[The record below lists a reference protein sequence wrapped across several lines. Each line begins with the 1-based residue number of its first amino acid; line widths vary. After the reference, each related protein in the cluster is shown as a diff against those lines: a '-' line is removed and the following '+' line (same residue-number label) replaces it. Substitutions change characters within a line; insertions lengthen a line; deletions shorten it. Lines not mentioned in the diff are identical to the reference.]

1 MKTKD
6 YPPIIKPRPVPWL
19 EPNCQPVKCLFIIL
33 ATASALGILTQSQQA
48 TCQAQDAS
56 KKGNATLTSGWEFIA
71 TPTDAPLREKNLS
84 WKSIELPATF
94 EEHEGVSFDGIGW
107 YRTRIFSGLSS
118 GLSPSSN
125 PNPHTRTI
133 VRLHGAAT
141 EATLW
146 CNGEKIAEHLGG
158 WTPFECDITKF
169 LNDAT
174 PRSSQ
179 SDAKPQAELLIK
191 VDERVGHNSQ
201 GFLPVF
207 APHFGGLW
215 KPVEVLEL
223 PPVWIDPHS
232 LFLWGDPSTS
242 NLHYEITLHGLDQQ
256 AIADFLP
263 EHPFEIHLDY
273 RLKSQRTTAQT
284 LIGDDTREDDNQSDL
299 DSWTRITIPYSQAD
313 AQRLLEKGSLL
324 FQGQIPIVD
333 PKLWSPEQPNL
344 YETKLSLTQKN
355 SPNAPPVHQHSSTA
369 AFRSIRVQG
378 DSILLNE
385 KPLQVR
391 GILNWGYAPPRVAPS
406 LDPKHWRDELKFAKD
421 NGFNLMKICLWIPP
435 KGYLELADEMGVLL
449 WMEYPTWHSQW
460 TQAALPTLEKEFDE
474 FFLYDRNHPS
484 VILRSLT
491 CETGPSADIDVIR
504 TLYDRC
510 HRRIPGSIVEDDS
523 SWIQWN
529 RIHDFYDDHPYG
541 NNHTWVATLERLR
554 SYIAEHGVK
563 PLVLGEAIAA
573 DTWCPPNSL
582 ESMRQSL
589 PEQALSLQSLKRGTL
604 ESPYESPFWFPLAY
618 QANESWAQ
626 ARSIDMGKTAVER
639 LEQDSKRYAWLMR
652 KYQIETYRHEF
663 PNGGYVVSVIR
674 DFPFASMGLLDFENR
689 PKWPAEAFEWHSEH
703 ALVLRTIDE
712 RRSFFEDA
720 PFEANLVLQSPN
732 FHRQLQEQPDPLNST
747 QLTDEYTLEWTWS
760 SPEHT
765 ANTGDSITG
774 KRRFSKAQLENFLS
788 TDPPKSLTLLPL
800 HSLKDQLPKISNTK
814 GDNGSGQ
821 GSQVGK
827 EPVKWNLKVQFSR
840 GYVEKSTPYLK
851 QQRILA
857 KNNWDL
863 WQIPA
868 PSQERS
874 RATELHPM
882 LELHSSCSE
891 QTRSELASLCRALSW
906 PEPTIEREPTIEP
919 EPKIEAEQPESLR
932 SQSPSKKGL
941 AEPSENASAEQSSL
955 NRKRP
960 IIIAQRFDEQLL
972 NDLEHGR
979 SVLLIPDGQPASL
992 PLAQHWFLR
1001 GGPIIASLSR
1011 WNRSHDLILDL
1022 QHFDLAGP
1030 VISDMQWLRECTPL
1044 VMLWDNHD
1052 IRKVKTHGLI
1062 FATRIDQGTLLVNT
1076 LLINSLLANRGQN
1089 SESLN
1094 PARAWI
1100 LSESIN
1106 YLQTA
1111 NDSVQLGT
1119 EVAQNTIAALTPES
1133 LQGIRNG
1140 LRQKTLPLKTSSWV
1154 FRPDPQNRGLELGW
1168 HLPDL
1173 PKPDSQTLE
1182 PRQIETELQD
1192 DDLQDNEWKP
1202 IEIGKHWES
1211 EGYPGLDGWA
1221 WYRTEVAVPPDWAGQ
1236 ELHLW
1241 IDGADD
1247 YIEVY
1252 VDGIKIGSAG
1262 ERSTRKTAFEE
1273 LASFPI
1279 PEDPI
1284 PENAIPANAVETSS
1298 VGSNSPRAESTVH
1311 GPKARILKIAIRV
1324 EDWQG
1329 AGGLFRPISLS
1340 NTPRTNAPQIIR

>member
-1 MKTKD
+1 MNSRNN
-6 YPPIIKPRPVPWL
+6 PPSFVPRFAPL
-19 EPNCQPVKCLFIIL
+19 LIPNCQPLTFFIIIL
-33 ATASALGILTQSQQA
+33 ATTSALGILTQDQQA
-48 TCQAQDAS
+48 TCQAQDPS
-56 KKGNATLTSGWEFIA
+56 KKANALQTNGWEFIA
-71 TPTDAPLREKNLS
+71 TPTDSPLKEKNLS
-84 WKSIELPATF
+84 WKSVELPSTF

-107 YRTRIFSGLSS
+107 YRTHLTNGLNT
-118 GLSPSSN
+118 SPHTRTI
-125 PNPHTRTI
+125 HTRTI

-158 WTPFECDITKF
+158 WTPFECDVTRF
-169 LNDAT
+169 LNN
-174 PRSSQ
+174 SSPLSAE
-179 SDAKPQAELLIK
+179 SDHPKPQAELLIK

-215 KPVEVLEL
+215 KPIEVLEL

-232 LFLWGDPSTS
+232 LFLWGDPSNS
-242 NLHYEITLHGLDQQ
+242 NLNYEITLHGLDQR

-263 EHPFEIHLDY
+263 EYPFEIHLDY
-273 RLKSQRTTAQT
+273 RLKSHPSSARTPE
-284 LIGDDTREDDNQSDL
+284 GDDAREKPA
-299 DSWTRITIPYSQAD
+299 SWTRLSIPYSD
-313 AQRLLEKGSLL
+313 DDGKRLLEKGTLL
-324 FQGQIPIVD
+324 LQGQIPIAD

-344 YETKLSLTQKN
+344 YETKLSLTLK
-355 SPNAPPVHQHSSTA
+355 NAPDTQPIHQHSSTA
-369 AFRSIRVQG
+369 AFRSIRVQA

-406 LDPKHWRDELKFAKD
+406 LDPKHWREELQFAKD

-474 FFLYDRNHPS
+474 FFLYDRSHPS

-491 CETGPSADIDVIR
+491 CETGPSADIEVLR

-541 NNHTWVATLERLR
+541 NNHTWLATLERLR

-582 ESMRQSL
+582 ESMSQSL
-589 PEQALSLQSLKRGTL
+589 GDQALSLQSVKRGTP
-604 ESPYESPFWFPLAY
+604 ESGYESPFWFPLAY
-618 QANESWAQ
+618 RANESWAQ
-626 ARSIDMGKTAVER
+626 ARSIDMGKPAVQR
-639 LEQDSKRYAWLMR
+639 LETDSKRYAWLMR

-689 PKWPAEAFEWHSEH
+689 PKWPAQSFRWHSEH
-703 ALVLRTIDE
+703 ALVLRTNDE

-720 PFEANLVLQSPN
+720 PFEANLILQSPN
-732 FHRQLQEQPDPLNST
+732 FYRDLQDQTAHLDAT
-747 QLTDEYTLEWTWS
+747 QSTDEYTLEWTWS
-760 SPEHT
+760 NPDHP
-765 ANTGDSITG
+765 SITG
-774 KRRFSKAQLENFLS
+774 KRRFSKTQLENLLS
-788 TDPPKSLTLLPL
+788 SDPPKSLTLLPL
-800 HSLKDQLPKISNTK
+800 HSLKDQLPKIPNTK
-814 GDNGSGQ
+814 DYNGNAQ
-821 GSQVGK
+821 GNVQGNGPEK
-827 EPVKWNLKVQFSR
+827 EPVKWNLQVQFSSW
-840 GYVEKSTPYLK
+840 YVEKASPYLK

-857 KNNWDL
+857 NNNWDL

-868 PSQERS
+868 TSQNRS
-874 RATELHPM
+874 TTTGLNTAI
-882 LELHSSCSE
+882 ELHSSCSE
-891 QTRSELASLCRALSW
+891 QTRKELAALCRVFNW
-906 PEPTIEREPTIEP
+906 PQPTLQPQP
-919 EPKIEAEQPESLR
+919 MLQPEQPKQPDSLSEPATPEKANSEKANSEKATPAKANPEKDSANR
-932 SQSPSKKGL
+932 SAPDRNQ
-941 AEPSENASAEQSSL
+941 
-955 NRKRP
+955 P
-960 IIIAQRFDEQLL
+960 IIVAQRFDAPLL
-972 NDLEHGR
+972 NALELGR
-979 SVLLIPDGQPASL
+979 NVLFIPDGQQASL
-992 PLAQHWFLR
+992 PLTQHWFLR
-1001 GGPIIASLSR
+1001 GGPIIDSISR
-1011 WNRSHDLILDL
+1011 WNRSHDLIVDL

-1030 VISDMQWLRECTPL
+1030 VVSDVQWLEQCTPL

-1052 IRKVKTHGLI
+1052 IPKVKTHGLI

-1076 LLINSLLANRGQN
+1076 LLVNTLLDNRRLDNNSQK
-1089 SESLN
+1089 SESTN

-1111 NDSVQLGT
+1111 NDS
-1119 EVAQNTIAALTPES
+1119 AQRGSEAAENRIGSLTPES
-1133 LQGIRNG
+1133 LQGIRYA
-1140 LRQKTLPLKTSSWV
+1140 LRQKTLSLKTSRWI
-1154 FRPDPQNRGLELGW
+1154 FRPDPKNQGLELGW

-1173 PKPDSQTLE
+1173 PMPEIQLTPSE
-1182 PRQIETELQD
+1182 PPEQIEAPSQNN
-1192 DDLQDNEWKP
+1192 QWKP

-1221 WYRTEVAVPPDWAGQ
+1221 WYRTEVTVPPDWEGE

-1241 IDGADD
+1241 VDGADD

-1252 VDGIKIGSAG
+1252 VDGVNIGSAG

-1273 LASFPI
+1273 LASF
-1279 PEDPI
+1279 
-1284 PENAIPANAVETSS
+1284 AIPKNGPDTSLD
-1298 VGSNSPRAESTVH
+1298 GSNGLPADAVAQSPKPRV
-1311 GPKARILKIAIRV
+1311 LKIAIRV

-1329 AGGLFRPISLS
+1329 AGGLFRPISLA
-1340 NTPRTNAPQIIR
+1340 NTPRTNTPILAR